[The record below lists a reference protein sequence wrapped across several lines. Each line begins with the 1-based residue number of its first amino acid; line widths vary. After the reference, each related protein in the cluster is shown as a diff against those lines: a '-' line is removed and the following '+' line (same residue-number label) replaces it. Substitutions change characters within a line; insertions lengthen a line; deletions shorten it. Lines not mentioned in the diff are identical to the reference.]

1 MTLAVY
7 QLTAGFPREELY
19 GLTPNSGVVAPLSLP
34 ISPKDADEMEMP
46 NSRRFCSIAM
56 RSASEL
62 EYHLLLARN
71 LKLIKPKNHEELA
84 QHAIELNR
92 TLTSLLEKLNADR

>member
-1 MTLAVY
+1 
-7 QLTAGFPREELY
+7 
-19 GLTPNSGVVAPLSLP
+19 
-34 ISPKDADEMEMP
+34 
-46 NSRRFCSIAM
+46 M